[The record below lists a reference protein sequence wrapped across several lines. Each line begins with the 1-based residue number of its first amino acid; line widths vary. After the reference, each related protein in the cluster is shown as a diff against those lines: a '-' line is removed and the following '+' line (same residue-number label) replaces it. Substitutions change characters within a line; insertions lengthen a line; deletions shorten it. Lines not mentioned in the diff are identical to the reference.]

1 MLIRSFATMAA
12 MLDRVRKL
20 VSRDRLLDTAVRLIS
35 VPSPTGDAGA
45 GLDALANHLNS
56 DGFTVSREAASH
68 PKAPAVVTRLDS
80 GRPGKCLQFNGHLD
94 VVHLP
99 FVPPRIE
106 GNLLRGS
113 GSCDMKGGSAAAIEA
128 LRALRDGGLIERGS
142 VLFVAHD
149 LHEAP
154 WGLGQQI
161 DALIRTGLHGD
172 AVLIPEPLNQTL
184 PVIGRGAAT
193 WKVVLSRSG
202 TPVHEVMRPADEPNV
217 IAAGADLVRRIGE
230 LDARVSAGVD
240 SPAGKPSAF
249 VGQVHAGEIYNQY
262 PKECMLEGTRRWL
275 PGTDPAAIER
285 EFRGLL
291 AEVERDH
298 RVTADL
304 DWRFIRGA
312 FRLDEAD
319 PFVTAFQESH
329 TAVSG
334 SRLPTGPKLF
344 VDDGNSFSSLAGI
357 PAITHGPR
365 AGGQHTAEEWADI
378 DDLVRVA
385 ALYALTAVTYLNR

>member
-1 MLIRSFATMAA
+1 
-12 MLDRVRKL
+12 MLDRIRSLVR
-20 VSRDRLLDTAVRLIS
+20 RDRLLDTAMRLIA
-35 VPSPTGDAGA
+35 VPSPTGDAGDV
-45 GLDALANHLNS
+45 LDTLDQLLKS

-68 PKAPAVVTRLDS
+68 PKAPAVITRLDS

-99 FVPPRIE
+99 FVPPRVE

-113 GSCDMKGGSAAAIEA
+113 GSCDMKGGTAAAIEA
-128 LRALRDGGLIERGS
+128 LRALRDGGLVERGA

-161 DALIRTGLHGD
+161 DSLIRSGLHGD

-193 WKVVLSRSG
+193 WKVTLSRAG
-202 TPVHEVMRPADEPNV
+202 PPVHEVMRPADEPNV
-217 IAAGADLVRRIGE
+217 IAAGASLVHRITD
-230 LDARVSAGVD
+230 LDARVSSGVD

-275 PGTDPAAIER
+275 PGTDAADVEA
-285 EFRGLL
+285 EYRGLVRD
-291 AEVERDH
+291 VERDH
-298 RVTADL
+298 RVTAEI

-312 FRLDEAD
+312 FELDTAD
-319 PFVTAFQESH
+319 PFVAAFQESH
-329 TAVSG
+329 AAVSG
-334 SRLPTGPKLF
+334 SPLPTGPKLF
-344 VDDGNSFSSLAGI
+344 VDDGNSFSSLAGV

-365 AGGQHTAEEWADI
+365 AGGQHTAGEWADI

-385 ALYALTAVTYLNR
+385 VLYAMAAVTYLNR

>member
-1 MLIRSFATMAA
+1 
-12 MLDRVRKL
+12 MLDRIRSL
-20 VSRDRLLDTAVRLIS
+20 VSRDRLLETATRLIA

-45 GLDALANHLNS
+45 VLDTLTQLLEA
-56 DGFTVSREAASH
+56 DGFPVARKAASH
-68 PKAPAVVTRLDS
+68 PAAPAVITRLDA

-99 FVPPRIE
+99 FVPPRVE
-106 GNLLRGS
+106 GNRLRGS
-113 GSCDMKGGSAAAIEA
+113 GSCDMKGGTAAALEA
-128 LRALRDGGLIERGS
+128 LRALRDGRLLERGS

-161 DALIRTGLHGD
+161 DSLIRAGLRGD
-172 AVLIPEPLNQTL
+172 AVLIPEPLHQTL

-193 WKVVLSRSG
+193 WKVTLSRPG
-202 TPVHEVMRPADEPNV
+202 PPVHEVMRPADEPNV
-217 IAAGADLVRRIGE
+217 IAAGASLVHRITD

-275 PGTDPAAIER
+275 PDADAAGVEA
-285 EFRGLL
+285 EFRGLVRD
-291 AEVERDH
+291 VERDH
-298 RVTADL
+298 RVTAEI

-312 FRLDEAD
+312 FALDRL
-319 PFVTAFQESH
+319 SK
-329 TAVSG
+329 
-334 SRLPTGPKLF
+334 R
-344 VDDGNSFSSLAGI
+344 
-357 PAITHGPR
+357 
-365 AGGQHTAEEWADI
+365 
-378 DDLVRVA
+378 
-385 ALYALTAVTYLNR
+385 

>member
-1 MLIRSFATMAA
+1 VLDRIRS
-12 MLDRVRKL
+12 LVR
-20 VSRDRLLDTAVRLIS
+20 RDRLLDTAVRLIS

-45 GLDALANHLNS
+45 ALDTLANLLKA
-56 DGFTVSREAASH
+56 DGYTVSREAAGH
-68 PKAPAVVTRLDS
+68 AKAPAVVTRLDS

-113 GSCDMKGGSAAAIEA
+113 GSCDMKGGTAAAIEA
-128 LRALRDGGLIERGS
+128 LRALRDGSLIERGS

-161 DALIRTGLHGD
+161 DALIRAGRHGD

-184 PVIGRGAAT
+184 AVIGRGAAT
-193 WKVVLSRSG
+193 WKVTLSRSG
-202 TPVHEVMRPADEPNV
+202 PPVHEVMRPADEPNV

-230 LDARVSAGVD
+230 LDARISAGVD

-262 PKECMLEGTRRWL
+262 SKECMLEGTRRWL
-275 PGTDPAAIER
+275 PGTEPEAIER

-312 FRLDEAD
+312 FRLDETD
-319 PFVTAFQESH
+319 PFVAAFQECH
-329 TAVSG
+329 AAVSG
-334 SRLPTGPKLF
+334 SPLPIGPKLF

-365 AGGQHTAEEWADI
+365 AGGQHTVEEWADI
-378 DDLVRVA
+378 DDLVRVSV
-385 ALYALTAVTYLNR
+385 LYALTAVTYLNR

>member
-1 MLIRSFATMAA
+1 
-12 MLDRVRKL
+12 MLDRIRAL
-20 VSRDRLLDTAVRLIS
+20 VSRDRLLDTATRLIA

-45 GLDALANHLNS
+45 VLDTLANLLKA
-56 DGFTVSREAASH
+56 DGFTVAREAAGH
-68 PKAPAVVTRLDS
+68 PKAPAIVTRLDS
-80 GRPGKCLQFNGHLD
+80 GRPGKCLQFDGHLD

-99 FVPPRIE
+99 FVPPRVE

-113 GSCDMKGGSAAAIEA
+113 GSCDMKGGTCAAVEA
-128 LRALRDGGLIERGS
+128 LRALRDGGLVEHGS
-142 VLFVAHD
+142 VLFIAHD

-161 DALIRTGLHGD
+161 DSLIRTGLHGD

-193 WKVVLSRSG
+193 WKVVLSRAG
-202 TPVHEVMRPADEPNV
+202 PPVHEVMRPAEQPNV
-217 IAAGADLVRRIGE
+217 IAAGADLVRRVGD

-249 VGQVHAGEIYNQY
+249 VGQVHAGEIYNQS
-262 PKECMLEGTRRWL
+262 PQTCMLEGTRRWL
-275 PGTDPAAIER
+275 PGTDPAEIESD
-285 EFRGLL
+285 FRGLL
-291 AEVERDH
+291 REVGSDH

-312 FRLDEAD
+312 FRLDEGD
-319 PFVTAFQESH
+319 PFVAAFQQCH
-329 TAVSG
+329 AAVSG
-334 SRLPTGPKLF
+334 SPLPTGPKLF
-344 VDDGNSFSSLAGI
+344 VDDGNSFSSLAGV

-365 AGGQHTAEEWADI
+365 AGGQHTVEEWADI

-385 ALYALTAVTYLNR
+385 VLYALTAATFLNR